1 MSTLKSENRASID
14 DSWLQIFLKQRD
26 IKVHLFTLVLL
37 VVMNEYSYSRLTNT
51 IGIVY
56 CDKAIIDV
64 IILTYNTTTP
74 NQEMINKVL

>member
-37 VVMNEYSYSRLTNT
+37 VVMNEYSYSR
-51 IGIVY
+51 IIVY
-56 CDKAIIDV
+56 AGAADDWH
-64 IILTYNTTTP
+64 LS
-74 NQEMINKVL
+74 L